1 MHGKK
6 AGDMNAFTKSMLQIF
21 KGAVSSFRAYPVAMV
36 SALAFAVVAMIR
48 IQLDWPEQE
57 AYNFLL
63 NCIHFSLALGAVFGL
78 TAVTAANSRFNNAS
92 SFKIANLTGAAIVI
106 ITFLLLYF
114 FGGTDPSLDMM
125 RIVRLTDI
133 AQARVN
139 VAMLVSLLAFI
150 VLAGYPKD
158 FSDFS
163 RSFFMTHKA
172 FFIALIYGGVMFA
185 GGAGVAGA
193 VEALLYKGMSEQV
206 YMYIG
211 TIAGFLAY
219 AIFIGYFPD
228 FGKNNTDPKRDAAQK
243 QPRFIE
249 ILFEYIMSPLALA
262 LTAVLLIWSAKT
274 VLTGEQ
280 VPFVR
285 LSSIAASFGILG
297 LWLHI
302 MVTHGRSGIAN
313 FYRKVFPF
321 TAIIILIFEATA
333 LFVQVETWG
342 IKTVEY
348 FFIIIW
354 ILTTAAVSL
363 LIVKKDKSHVI
374 IAALLCGLAAF
385 SVFPMLGY
393 HVLPVNLQVVRL
405 EKLLIAEGMFK
416 DDAIA
421 PAASEPE
428 KPVKEAITDAVNY
441 LAYAENAKL
450 PSWFSERLNEN
461 TVFQKEFGFA
471 QTWPD
476 FDPDTQP
483 GDYAGTY
490 LSLPS
495 GAIDISGFHWAVN
508 MQDGMQAAPVT
519 IGGEKGVY
527 KIYWGVESGRDVP
540 AIRIELD
547 GRTIHEEDMNA
558 YLDRILGKYP
568 PGEMQSSQAGLE
580 DMSYSIEIPEANI
593 LLVFGNVSINTDT
606 RTGRIDYWLDLRM
619 LYLSE

>member
-1 MHGKK
+1 
-6 AGDMNAFTKSMLQIF
+6 MNAFTKSISQIF

-36 SALAFAVVAMIR
+36 SALAFAIVAMIR

-63 NCIHFSLALGAVFGL
+63 NCLHFSLALGAVFGL
-78 TAVTAANSRFNNAS
+78 TAITAAKSRLNSAS
-92 SFKIANLTGAAIVI
+92 SFRIANLTGATIVI
-106 ITFLLLYF
+106 FTFLLLYF

-133 AQARVN
+133 AQARTT
-139 VAMLVSLLAFI
+139 VAMLVSLLTFI
-150 VLAGYPKD
+150 VLAEYPKD
-158 FSDFS
+158 FPDFS

-193 VEALLYKGMSEQV
+193 VEALLYRDMSEKV

-219 AIFIGYFPD
+219 AVFIGYFPD
-228 FGKNNTDPKRDAAQK
+228 FGKNSTDPRRDGAQK

-249 ILFEYIMSPLALA
+249 ILLEYIMSPLALA

-274 VLTGEQ
+274 FLTGEQ
-280 VPFVR
+280 VPFMR
-285 LSSIAASFGILG
+285 LSSIAAAFAVGG

-321 TAIIILIFEATA
+321 AAIIILIFEAAA
-333 LFVQVETWG
+333 LFVQVQKWG
-342 IKTVEY
+342 IKTDEY

-354 ILTTAAVSL
+354 ILTTAAMSL
-363 LIVKKDKSHVI
+363 LIIMKDKSHVI
-374 IAALLCGLAAF
+374 VAALICGLAVF

-393 HVLPVNLQVVRL
+393 HVLPVELQVVRL
-405 EKLLIAEGMFK
+405 EKLLIAGGMLK
-416 DDAIA
+416 DDAIV

-428 KPVKEAITDAVNY
+428 KPVKEAITDAVNF
-441 LAYAENAKL
+441 LAHAEDAKL
-450 PSWFSERLNEN
+450 PFWFSERLNES
-461 TVFQKEFGFA
+461 TVFQKEFGFT
-471 QTWPD
+471 QSWPD

-483 GDYAGTY
+483 GDYVGTY

-495 GAIDISGFHWAVN
+495 GAIDISGYHWAVN
-508 MQDGMQAAPVT
+508 MQGGKETTPVT
-519 IGGEKGVY
+519 IEGEKGVY
-527 KIYWGVESGRDVP
+527 KIYWGVAPGRDVP

-547 GRTIHEEDMNA
+547 GRTIHEEHMNT

-568 PGEMQSSQAGLE
+568 QGKMQSSQASLK

-593 LLVFGNVSINTDT
+593 LLVFGSVSINTDT
-606 RTGRIDYWLDLRM
+606 RTGRIDHWLDLRM
-619 LYLSE
+619 LYISE